1 MRSFNIVTIPKSLK
15 GKTAVVRVDFNE
27 PTKNGKIADSFRIK
41 NTAPLIKDLLRRGAR
56 VVLLAHLEDPITKKQ
71 LSFKSH
77 TVQLSRILG
86 QGLSFVEEY
95 SRSAVQKGFLKNKVV
110 LLENIRFHKGE
121 EKNDIKFSNILATF
135 GDLYI
140 NEAFSVSHR
149 AHASIVGL
157 PRLLPAYAGQLFM
170 REVEALSVALHPAR
184 PFLLIVGGA
193 KFDTKYALLKNFLP
207 KADFV
212 FLGGVLANTFLA
224 AHDIEIGS
232 SMYEGH
238 ALPAVKKG
246 FLKSKKILLPFDVRT
261 ARGTKDVFD
270 VSSKESIL
278 DVGPDTIGQLVSLA
292 QISKYVLWNGPLGYV
307 EKGYDKSTRELLTAL
322 SRLPKTKVILGGGD
336 TLSVLDHMKLYK
348 KFYHVSTGGGA
359 MLDFL
364 ADGTLPGI
372 EALKKSKKVLK

>member
-110 LLENIRFHKGE
+110 LLENVRFHKGE
-121 EKNDIKFSNILATF
+121 EKNDTKFSNLLAAF

-157 PRLLPAYAGQLFM
+157 PRLLPSYAGELFTH
-170 REVEALSVALHPAR
+170 EVEALSTALHPAR

-224 AHDIEIGS
+224 AHSIEIGT
-232 SMYEGH
+232 SMYESH

-261 ARGTKDVFD
+261 ARETKDVFD

-278 DVGPDTIGQLVSLA
+278 DVGPDTIQQLVSLA

-307 EKGYDKSTRELLTAL
+307 EKGYDKSTRELLNAL

-336 TLSVLDHMKLYK
+336 TLSVLDHMKLHK